1 MQQHSPYLQGGLV
14 VLDDGAGDKAEGA
27 GAAAGLQSV
36 ESVLPATDVFPAVHF
51 VHCPAFK

>member
-14 VLDDGAGDKAEGA
+14 VLDDGAGDKAVGA

-36 ESVLPATDVFPAVHF
+36 EPATDVFPAVHF